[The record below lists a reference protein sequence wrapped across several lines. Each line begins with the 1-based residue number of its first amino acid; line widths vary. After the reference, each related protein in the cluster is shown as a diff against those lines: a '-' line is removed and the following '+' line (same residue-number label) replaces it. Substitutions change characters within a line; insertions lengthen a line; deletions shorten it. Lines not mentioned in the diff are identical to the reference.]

1 MPGFDLFAP
10 GYAPTLVLLACRV
23 GGLVLIAPVFSAKPI
38 PMQLRTGVLL
48 LLTVLLAPSAH
59 AAALHASRTGPQ
71 ITPAAF
77 LTESLVGFA
86 IGFGAAVLVGAMET
100 AGDLTS
106 TAIGVSGASLLDPL
120 NGASSSVL
128 AQFGQMFAVTV
139 LLAVNGHLVMLDAL
153 AESTRALPVGTAL
166 NVSEGLR
173 ALLSQGATLFVL
185 GLRFAA
191 PVIAASMIGNV
202 ALAVLSRVAP
212 QLNALTIAF
221 PIQIALGLVA
231 LCASLAFVATWMTGW
246 GTALAGQLELVFH
259 AFAAR

>member
-48 LLTVLLAPSAH
+48 LLTVLLAPSAHAAALH

-153 AESTRALPVGTAL
+153 AESTRAL
-166 NVSEGLR
+166 
-173 ALLSQGATLFVL
+173 LSQGATLFVL